1 MKLNDNTILR
11 IKVPAHL
18 YESVKAQLT
27 INEGQNFG
35 TKDMKAVK
43 VKDSSSGDK
52 PKKTSAP
59 KKANAPQKAT
69 GAMYDEETSKLG
81 AGVSEEKKAHKD
93 DHKKMGL
100 DELKALAEMLKGQ
113 IAEMEK
119 QEEEKA
125 PVEEEKEKM
134 EETKEELKEYEV
146 IYVIQ
151 DGTCYRKD
159 DEGNMD
165 PVSMRYCR

>member
-27 INEGQNFG
+27 INEGHNFG

-52 PKKTSAP
+52 PKKTAAP
-59 KKANAPQKAT
+59 KKAN
-69 GAMYDEETSKLG
+69 
-81 AGVSEEKKAHKD
+81 
-93 DHKKMGL
+93 
-100 DELKALAEMLKGQ
+100 
-113 IAEMEK
+113 
-119 QEEEKA
+119 A

-134 EETKEELKEYEV
+134 EEAKEELKEYEV
-146 IYVIQ
+146 IYVIEN
-151 DGTCYRKD
+151 GRCYRKD
-159 DEGNMD
+159 DEGNWD
-165 PVSMRYCR
+165 EVSMSKCR